1 MKKKVFREKYD
12 DFLKWS
18 EENGA
23 TKAIIFEPATKGDKL
38 LEKTIIDI
46 EPKKEKKV
54 KKNDRNT
61 DSKWA

>member
-1 MKKKVFREKYD
+1 MKKKVFREKYG

-46 EPKKEKKV
+46 KPKTEKKKV
-54 KKNDRNT
+54 K
-61 DSKWA
+61 